1 MASISSGRPP
11 AQRGQLTA
19 PEAALGSRRA
29 PILRKQGLI
38 AAPMLFSSI
47 VFLFYFLPVF
57 FALYAAF
64 RCKNIVLLAGSLL
77 FYAWGEARY
86 LWLLFLVGG
95 IAWLG
100 GRAIH
105 DAQRCG
111 RGYRAVLACTI
122 AAQLTLLATFKYA
135 AFLTAQLPVPLPASW
150 RPLEHLALP
159 LGISFFTFHAISYVM
174 DVHRRTVARPATPL
188 QLAVYLS
195 MFPQLVAGPIVRY
208 STIAGDIAQR
218 RVTLDDVCGGIRLF
232 IVGLAQ
238 KVLLANTLAVPADAI
253 FALPALDARTAWF
266 GALCYTLQIYL
277 DFAGYSLMA
286 IGLARMMGLTLPA
299 NFRHPYAST
308 SITEFWRRW
317 HISLSTWFRD
327 YLYIPLGGNRHGRA
341 RTVCNLWIV
350 FLLCGLWHG
359 AAWNFVLWGAWHGSF
374 LALERTGLGSML
386 ERLWR
391 PLRHG
396 YALLV
401 VLLGWVLF
409 RAADLSHA
417 ATMMNA
423 MSGSGTARPG
433 FGEYAPASVL
443 AALAVGAAASVPW
456 HGLHARL
463 PATGPVARL
472 ASTATAAALAALLVV
487 SAASL
492 ATGTYNP
499 FIYFRF

>member
-1 MASISSGRPP
+1 
-11 AQRGQLTA
+11 
-19 PEAALGSRRA
+19 
-29 PILRKQGLI
+29 
-38 AAPMLFSSI
+38 MLFSSI

-57 FALYAAF
+57 FTLYAAL
-64 RCKNIVLLAGSLL
+64 RCRNAVLLAGSLL
-77 FYAWGEARY
+77 FYAWGEARS
-86 LWLLFLVGG
+86 LWLLLLVGG

-105 DAQRCG
+105 ASQQHG
-111 RGYRAVLACTI
+111 RGHRIVLAGTI
-122 AAQLTLLATFKYA
+122 AAQLLLLGTFKYA
-135 AFLTAQLPVPLPASW
+135 RFLIAQLPFPPPPSW
-150 RPLEHLALP
+150 RPLAQLELP

-174 DVHRRTVARPATPL
+174 DIHRRTVSRPATPL

-208 STIAGDIAQR
+208 STIAGEIAHR
-218 RVTLDDVCGGIRLF
+218 RITLADMGGGIRLF
-232 IVGLAQ
+232 IIGLAQ
-238 KVLLANTLAVPADAI
+238 KVLLANTLAGPVDAI
-253 FALPALDARTAWF
+253 FALPAPDARTAWF
-266 GALCYTLQIYL
+266 GAVCYMLQIYL
-277 DFAGYSLMA
+277 DFGGYSLMA

-299 NFRHPYAST
+299 NFRHPYVSS

-327 YLYIPLGGNRHGRA
+327 YLYIPLGGNRRGRL
-341 RTVCNLWIV
+341 RTYANLWVV

-374 LALERTGLGSML
+374 LVLERAGLGGAL
-386 ERLWR
+386 QLLWR

-409 RAADLSHA
+409 RATDLSHA
-417 ATMMNA
+417 ATMMRA
-423 MSGSGTARPG
+423 LIGYGAAASPG
-433 FGEYAPASVL
+433 FGEYTFFGEYAPASVL
-443 AALAVGAAASVPW
+443 TALAVGAAASVPW
-456 HGLHARL
+456 DGLRRRL
-463 PATGPVARL
+463 PDTGPAAAL
-472 ASTATAAALAALLVV
+472 ASTAAMAALATLLIV